1 MNTEF
6 CNRYRERNVP
16 NPREMLALR
25 DTPVDLSKWQP
36 ISFGKTPET
45 KVELLAERGFVM
57 LELTRS
63 PIGTRRLS
71 KGLGDRSSE
80 ESSPQIS

>member
-6 CNRYRERNVP
+6 CNRYRERNVQ

-36 ISFGKTPET
+36 ISFGKTPKT

-63 PIGTRRLS
+63 LIGATRRLS
-71 KGLGDRSSE
+71 KV
-80 ESSPQIS
+80 